1 MQGEKCTAW
10 TQEEVQLL
18 VKAVKLH
25 PAGTVKRWEAIA
37 VFINSHSSTSEIK
50 TSQQVISKVKML
62 KNGYELYILAHA
74 YFTTCVCC

>member
-62 KNGYELYILAHA
+62 KKMGMYLLYSLLHSLWPQ
-74 YFTTCVCC
+74 